1 MKKLL
6 FLLCVVVAGSMF
18 YSCEKDNLE
27 GPDAIFAGELR
38 DRKTGELIQQEISD
52 GSRVYFIEQGWGDN
66 PPVQNMVVKKDG
78 TFYNGMIFSGDYKI
92 ILNRGNY
99 VPLDTLDMKIKPG
112 KNYQVFEV
120 NPYLRII
127 EPEISVIGRKVVAK
141 FKLEQ
146 VTSNEVYRI
155 SLFAHSHIDVS
166 NKLNIVNRTEELNRS
181 ILMVRLS
188 NCLSIW
194 KTTLPR
200 WFRARVIISGSV
212 HSLTEVR
219 QSTIIRHL
227 YSWIFSIKTE
237 KP

>member
-52 GSRVYFIEQGWGDN
+52 GSRVYN
-66 PPVQNMVVKKDG
+66 
-78 TFYNGMIFSGDYKI
+78 I

-181 ILMVRLS
+181 ITDGEAFE
-188 NCLSIW
+188 LSINLEDY
-194 KTTLPR
+194 TSTLVPGKSYY
-200 WFRARVIISGSV
+200 FRIGAQSHGSE
-212 HSLTEVR
+212 TKYN
-219 QSTIIRHL
+219 
-227 YSWIFSIKTE
+227 YSASVQLDI
-237 KP
+237 

>member
-99 VPLDTLDMKIKPG
+99 VPLD
-112 KNYQVFEV
+112 
-120 NPYLRII
+120 PYLRII

-181 ILMVRLS
+181 ITDGEAFE
-188 NCLSIW
+188 LSINLEDY
-194 KTTLPR
+194 TSTLVPGKSYY
-200 WFRARVIISGSV
+200 FRIGAQSHGSE
-212 HSLTEVR
+212 TKYN
-219 QSTIIRHL
+219 
-227 YSWIFSIKTE
+227 YSASVQLDI
-237 KP
+237 

>member
-1 MKKLL
+1 MNKLL

-127 EPEISVIGRKVVAK
+127 EPEISVIGRKVMAK
-141 FKLEQ
+141 N
-146 VTSNEVYRI
+146 VHEVWSQSRLSEGWTYGARRDDEEKTHPC
-155 SLFAHSHIDVS
+155 LVPY
-166 NKLNIVNRTEELNRS
+166 EELPEIEKDYDRNTA
-181 ILMVRLS
+181 IG
-188 NCLSIW
+188 
-194 KTTLPR
+194 TLKLIQALGFDIVKKR
-200 WFRARVIISGSV
+200 
-212 HSLTEVR
+212 
-219 QSTIIRHL
+219 
-227 YSWIFSIKTE
+227 
-237 KP
+237 

>member
-38 DRKTGELIQQEISD
+38 DRKT
-52 GSRVYFIEQGWGDN
+52 
-66 PPVQNMVVKKDG
+66 
-78 TFYNGMIFSGDYKI
+78 GMIFSGDYKI

-181 ILMVRLS
+181 ITDGEAFE
-188 NCLSIW
+188 LSINLEDY
-194 KTTLPR
+194 TSTLVPGKSYY
-200 WFRARVIISGSV
+200 FRIGAQSHGSE
-212 HSLTEVR
+212 TKYN
-219 QSTIIRHL
+219 
-227 YSWIFSIKTE
+227 YSASVQLDI
-237 KP
+237 

>member
-1 MKKLL
+1 
-6 FLLCVVVAGSMF
+6 
-18 YSCEKDNLE
+18 
-27 GPDAIFAGELR
+27 
-38 DRKTGELIQQEISD
+38 
-52 GSRVYFIEQGWGDN
+52 
-66 PPVQNMVVKKDG
+66 
-78 TFYNGMIFSGDYKI
+78 MIFSGDYKI

-181 ILMVRLS
+181 ITDGEAFE
-188 NCLSIW
+188 LSINLDDY
-194 KTTLPR
+194 TSTLVP
-200 WFRARVIISGSV
+200 ARVIISGSA

>member
-92 ILNRGNY
+92 ILNRGKLRSFGYSGYEN
-99 VPLDTLDMKIKPG
+99 KAG
-112 KNYQVFEV
+112 KELSG
-120 NPYLRII
+120 LRS
-127 EPEISVIGRKVVAK
+127 E
-141 FKLEQ
+141 
-146 VTSNEVYRI
+146 
-155 SLFAHSHIDVS
+155 SLSAGS
-166 NKLNIVNRTEELNRS
+166 LNRKY
-181 ILMVRLS
+181 L
-188 NCLSIW
+188 
-194 KTTLPR
+194 
-200 WFRARVIISGSV
+200 
-212 HSLTEVR
+212 
-219 QSTIIRHL
+219 
-227 YSWIFSIKTE
+227 
-237 KP
+237 

>member
-52 GSRVYFIEQGWGDN
+52 GSRGYFIEQGWGDN

-155 SLFAHSHIDVS
+155 SF
-166 NKLNIVNRTEELNRS
+166 E
-181 ILMVRLS
+181 
-188 NCLSIW
+188 LSINLEDY
-194 KTTLPR
+194 TSTLVPGKSYY
-200 WFRARVIISGSV
+200 FRIGAQSHGSE
-212 HSLTEVR
+212 TKYN
-219 QSTIIRHL
+219 
-227 YSWIFSIKTE
+227 YSASVQLDI
-237 KP
+237 

>member
-1 MKKLL
+1 MKKHLL
-6 FLLCVVVAGSMF
+6 LLVVAGVTSIF
-18 YSCEKDNLE
+18 HSCEKDNLE

-38 DRKTGELIQQEISD
+38 DRKTGELIPQEVSD

-66 PPVQNMVVKKDG
+66 PPVQNMVIKKDG

-92 ILNRGNY
+92 IMNRGNY

-127 EPEISVIGRKVVAK
+127 EPEIFISERKVVAK

-166 NKLNIVNRTEELNRS
+166 HKLNIVNRTEELNRS
-181 ILMVRLS
+181 ITDGESFELAINLDEYTSTLMPGKS
-188 NCLSIW
+188 YY
-194 KTTLPR
+194 
-200 WFRARVIISGSV
+200 FRIGAQSHGNETKYNYSASV
-212 HSLTEVR
+212 KLD
-219 QSTIIRHL
+219 I
-227 YSWIFSIKTE
+227 
-237 KP
+237 